1 MAHLSHFFLALVDH
15 AGYGGLFVV
24 MTLGN
29 MGIPVGTEIV
39 MPVAGALAAVGH
51 LSSWWLAA
59 IVGTCGEVA
68 GGTALYAIG
77 YAGGRPFVARWG
89 GYVKLSEKKLDI
101 FHAFYERHGNV
112 VVFVCRFIPFVRG
125 VSALP
130 AGVSRMAR
138 GYFVA
143 YTALGSAMFCFAL
156 AWLGSTF
163 GRHIDDVTPLI
174 HRSAMVALVILAV
187 AALGFWLVWTLRA
200 RQNKA
205 SGAAPRR

>member
-1 MAHLSHFFLALVDH
+1 VEQLSHFFLTLVDH

-24 MTLGN
+24 MVLGN
-29 MGIPVGTEIV
+29 MGVPVGTEIV

-59 IVGTCGEVA
+59 MVGTVGEVV
-68 GGTALYAIG
+68 GGSLLYAIG

-89 GYVKLSEKKLDI
+89 RYVKLSEKKLDV

-130 AGVSRMAR
+130 AGVSRMQKR
-138 GYFVA
+138 YFVA
-143 YTALGSAMFCFAL
+143 YTALGSALFCFAL
-156 AWLGSTF
+156 AWLGSSF
-163 GRHIDDVTPLI
+163 GRHIDTITPLI
-174 HRSAMVALVILAV
+174 HRSAVIVVVLLVLA
-187 AALGFWLVWTLRA
+187 AAGYAIATSVRA
-200 RQNKA
+200 RRKRA
-205 SGAAPRR
+205 AGAPSPR